1 MPEDTIVINR
11 APVLTLWAAVV
22 AERLG
27 FTWEEALSLG
37 KAVAGLNA
45 QAKGRRLGIF
55 QPRPE
60 KVREAREQKRGE
72 EFWVE
77 ICGRPV
83 PAKNTADG
91 VRAVSGDRPVEPA
104 SVERYLVQK
113 FGEDLK
119 PTREVMEG
127 LAAALDP
134 ESLAARGFPLY
145 ERFRPE
151 IPRGKRGWGAK
162 GILDLGLIRSL
173 ASGACGKNKKERIE

>member
-1 MPEDTIVINR
+1 MPEDTILINR

-45 QAKGRRLGIF
+45 QTKGRALGIF

-60 KVREAREQKRGE
+60 KVKQAGERRRGE

-83 PAKNTADG
+83 PAKNTEDG
-91 VRAVSGDRPVEPA
+91 VRAVPGDKCIEPA
-104 SVERYLVQK
+104 GVPRYLTQK
-113 FGEDLK
+113 FGEDIK
-119 PTREVMEG
+119 PARKVMEI

-134 ESLAARGFPLY
+134 QDLAARAFSLY
-145 ERFRPE
+145 ESFRPV

-173 ASGACGKNKKERIE
+173 ASRA

>member
-1 MPEDTIVINR
+1 MPEDAILINR
-11 APVLTLWAAVV
+11 SPVLALWAAVV

-27 FTWEEALSLG
+27 FSWEEALSLG

-45 QAKGRRLGIF
+45 QAKGRALGIF

-60 KVREAREQKRGE
+60 KVKQARERRRGE

-91 VRAVSGDRPVEPA
+91 VRAVSGDTCVEPT
-104 SVERYLVQK
+104 SVQRYLTQK

-119 PTREVMEG
+119 RAREVMET
-127 LAAALDP
+127 LAVALAP
-134 ESLAARGFPLY
+134 EDLAARAFSLY
-145 ERFRPE
+145 ERFRRA
-151 IPRGKRGWGAK
+151 IPRGKRGWGVK
-162 GILDLGLIRSL
+162 GILDFGLIRSL
-173 ASGACGKNKKERIE
+173 ACRA